1 MLAGPSAPKAER
13 NAPQRCCAGRFRYA
27 DQAGSE
33 DEDANKDDGG
43 KELSDAMGENLLGSD
58 EADGGGAIPRPAS
71 GVNWRPLVGEG
82 HPGVVS

>member
-1 MLAGPSAPKAER
+1 MGPRMPTAAR
-13 NAPQRCCAGRFRYA
+13 NAPQRCFAGRFRYEN
-27 DQAGSE
+27 QAGSE

-43 KELSDAMGENLLGSD
+43 KELSDAMGEDLQGSD
-58 EADGGGAIPRPAS
+58 ELGRGGAIPRPAS